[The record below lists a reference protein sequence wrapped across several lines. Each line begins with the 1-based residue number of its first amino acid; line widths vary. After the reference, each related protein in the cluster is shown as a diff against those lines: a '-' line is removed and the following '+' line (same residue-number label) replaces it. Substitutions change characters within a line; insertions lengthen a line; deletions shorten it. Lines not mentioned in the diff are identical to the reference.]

1 MEMCIL
7 QRSAECCPMF
17 FKGVR
22 ALGLRVFYVK
32 YFVFPT
38 PPLPL
43 VGFWWILVHNVE
55 MCILQGEYWWWSI
68 IYMYSDV
75 SCTSLVVPYFLP
87 LFPWHLGT
95 GSLSFMCLIRFFKCF
110 SPISC
115 IHVKMPLCTPLCHL
129 DNYTCIVHISLP
141 LSFTCVDPG
150 PFTLKVSIYPS
161 FCQYAANVNH
171 G

>member
-1 MEMCIL
+1 
-7 QRSAECCPMF
+7 
-17 FKGVR
+17 
-22 ALGLRVFYVK
+22 
-32 YFVFPT
+32 
-38 PPLPL
+38 
-43 VGFWWILVHNVE
+43 
-55 MCILQGEYWWWSI
+55 
-68 IYMYSDV
+68 MYSDV

-161 FCQYAANVNH
+161 FCQYAANVTMVKILVNAKSVYQNLNTFNVVISVLH
-171 G
+171 QGGHSGLTKCLFVEFGTANAKRETYSLTSWWEFLLSL